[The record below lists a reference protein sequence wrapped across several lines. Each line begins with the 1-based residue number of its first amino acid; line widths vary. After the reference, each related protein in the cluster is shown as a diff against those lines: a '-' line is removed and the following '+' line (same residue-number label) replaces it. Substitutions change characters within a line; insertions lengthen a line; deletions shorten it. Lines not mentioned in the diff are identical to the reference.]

1 MDQLPQ
7 INLPPNNSRSLASNN
22 DPILSSSSDHWLFQ
36 SPALPLTPWRAEPLP
51 LDSFLFTH
59 GQTSQRPFID
69 SIASQSTQIRQHS
82 ALPHRDST
90 FGALQTTEIS
100 TVPTAA
106 PVYWTFHSDLASDTT
121 HHVPGTNSRVSMP
134 SMPSSSLGGLAHA
147 NSGIRGSA
155 LQTRSWSDWE
165 SPTSTPL
172 STAVRPFPSVG
183 RPRTA
188 SEPFSASLPST
199 IPSYPPHETSF
210 LRATQTPRS
219 RMHRAPQSQSS
230 FTLFESREP
239 ADIQS
244 SAAERHRLALLRNR
258 RPTSNLHSGSGLT
271 NTEAGVEGR
280 RRTQAAGDDESHAS
294 TSRPNFSVRQTE
306 EVITRQLQAIRGA
319 TSRKLVASKA
329 ALQSLETVEM
339 CSLAENE
346 KTCVICYNDYGVAS
360 PEGVVEEPTRLP
372 LCKHIFGDLCI
383 KKWLGDSD
391 SCPYCRRRMQSE
403 PKRLGV
409 PARTFLNMMRV
420 RGLPAP
426 SGLSEEVM
434 NGIVTRSIT
443 GPITDVEFQELFLH
457 AARTT
462 QRRPLPDDNAAQEQR
477 RTRQRLNAAMPEEVL
492 VPDDS
497 GSQSRST
504 SDGPSRQVPASFR
517 GFVRPGENSPA
528 AQQTVPDSSAFLFQ
542 QGRQFG
548 FATGE
553 RTAENAE
560 AASARPTTRPADAAA
575 PLVVN
580 GSSLRG
586 GSTPNPL
593 LRSNRMTPLAAVHP
607 SPGTGTYNASVLSTM
622 NGSAQRPADA
632 DLSALGSRRIR
643 PW

>member
-22 DPILSSSSDHWLFQ
+22 DPILSPSSDHWLFQ
-36 SPALPLTPWRAEPLP
+36 SPALPSTPWRAEPLP

-59 GQTSQRPFID
+59 GQTSQRPFMD
-69 SIASQSTQIRQHS
+69 SLPAQSTQIRQHS
-82 ALPHRDST
+82 TLPHRDRT
-90 FGALQTTEIS
+90 FGALQTSETS
-100 TVPTAA
+100 TVPTTA
-106 PVYWTFHSDLASDTT
+106 PVYWNFHSDPASDMTRY
-121 HHVPGTNSRVSMP
+121 VPGTNSRVSMP
-134 SMPSSSLGGLAHA
+134 PMPSSSLGGLAHA

-155 LQTRSWSDWE
+155 LQTRSWPEWE
-165 SPTSTPL
+165 SPISTPL

-199 IPSYPPHETSF
+199 IPYYPPQATSF
-210 LRATQTPRS
+210 LRATQIPRS

-230 FTLFESREP
+230 FTLFESQEP

-258 RPTSNLHSGSGLT
+258 RPTSALHSGSGLT

-280 RRTQAAGDDESHAS
+280 RGTQAAEDGESHAS
-294 TSRPNFSVRQTE
+294 SSRPNFSARQAE
-306 EVITRQLQAIRGA
+306 EVIARQLQVIRGA

-329 ALQSLETVEM
+329 ALQSLETVEV

-360 PEGVVEEPTRLP
+360 PEGVVEAPTRLP
-372 LCKHIFGDLCI
+372 LCKHIFGDVCI

-403 PKRLGV
+403 PKRLSV

-426 SGLSEEVM
+426 SGLSEEVL
-434 NGIVTRSIT
+434 NRIVT
-443 GPITDVEFQELFLH
+443 GPIADAEFQELFLH
-457 AARTT
+457 AARTA
-462 QRRPLPDDNAAQEQR
+462 QRRPPPDDTAAQEQR
-477 RTRQRLNAAMPEEVL
+477 RTRQRLNVAMPEEAR
-492 VPDDS
+492 VPDD
-497 GSQSRST
+497 GGAQSSST
-504 SDGPSRQVPASFR
+504 TDAPSWQVPASFL
-517 GFVRPGENSPA
+517 GFVRPGENSSA
-528 AQQTVPDSSAFLFQ
+528 AQQTVPDSSAFLLQ
-542 QGRQFG
+542 QGRQVG
-548 FATGE
+548 FTMGE
-553 RTAENAE
+553 RTAENTQ
-560 AASARPTTRPADAAA
+560 AASARPTTQPADAAR

-586 GSTPNPL
+586 RSTPNPL

-607 SPGTGTYNASVLSTM
+607 SPGAGTYNGSFLSTM
-622 NGSAQRPADA
+622 DGSTQRPADI
-632 DLSALGSRRIR
+632 DLSALGSSRIR

>member
-1 MDQLPQ
+1 MDELPQ

-36 SPALPLTPWRAEPLP
+36 SPTLPLTPWRAEPLP

-59 GQTSQRPFID
+59 GQTSQRPFMD
-69 SIASQSTQIRQHS
+69 SIPSQSTQIRQHS
-82 ALPHRDST
+82 ALPHRDGT
-90 FGALQTTEIS
+90 FGALQTSDTS
-100 TVPTAA
+100 TVPPAA
-106 PVYWTFHSDLASDTT
+106 PVYWAFHSDPASDMT
-121 HHVPGTNSRVSMP
+121 HYVVPGSNSRVSMP

-155 LQTRSWSDWE
+155 LQTRSWPDWE

-172 STAVRPFPSVG
+172 STVVRPFPSVG

-188 SEPFSASLPST
+188 SESFSASLPST
-199 IPSYPPHETSF
+199 IPTYPPQATSF
-210 LRATQTPRS
+210 LRATQIPRS

-258 RPTSNLHSGSGLT
+258 RSTSALHSRSGLT

-280 RRTQAAGDDESHAS
+280 RGTQAAEDGESHAS
-294 TSRPNFSVRQTE
+294 TSRPNFSARQTE
-306 EVITRQLQAIRGA
+306 EAIARHLQAIRGA

-360 PEGVVEEPTRLP
+360 PEGAVEVPTRLP
-372 LCKHIFGDLCI
+372 LCKHIFGNLCI

-403 PKRLGV
+403 PKRLGI
-409 PARTFLNMMRV
+409 PARAFLNMMRV

-426 SGLSEEVM
+426 PWLSEEVM
-434 NGIVTRSIT
+434 NSSSTR
-443 GPITDVEFQELFLH
+443 PITDVEFQELFLH

-462 QRRPLPDDNAAQEQR
+462 QRRPPPDDNAAQEQR
-477 RTRQRLNAAMPEEVL
+477 RTRQRLNAATPEEAL
-492 VPDDS
+492 VPDD
-497 GSQSRST
+497 GGAQSHST
-504 SDGPSRQVPASFR
+504 SDAPLWQVPASFR
-517 GFVRPGENSPA
+517 GFVRPGENSSAA
-528 AQQTVPDSSAFLFQ
+528 AQQTVPDSSAFSLQ

-553 RTAENAE
+553 RTAENGQ

-607 SPGTGTYNASVLSTM
+607 SPGAGTYNTSVLSTM
-622 NGSAQRPADA
+622 DGSTQRPADA
-632 DLSALGSRRIR
+632 DLPALGSSRMR

>member
-7 INLPPNNSRSLASNN
+7 INLPPNHSRSLVSNT

-59 GQTSQRPFID
+59 GQTSQRPFMD
-69 SIASQSTQIRQHS
+69 SIPSQSTQIRQHG

-90 FGALQTTEIS
+90 FGVLQTSETS

-106 PVYWTFHSDLASDTT
+106 PVYWTFHSDPASDMT
-121 HHVPGTNSRVSMP
+121 HYVPDTNSGVSMP
-134 SMPSSSLGGLAHA
+134 SMPSSSLSGLAHA
-147 NSGIRGSA
+147 NSGIRGST
-155 LQTRSWSDWE
+155 LQTRSWRDWE

-172 STAVRPFPSVG
+172 STAVHPFPSVG

-188 SEPFSASLPST
+188 SEPFTASLPST
-199 IPSYPPHETSF
+199 IPSYPPQATSF
-210 LRATQTPRS
+210 LRATQIPRS

-258 RPTSNLHSGSGLT
+258 RTTSALHPGSGLT

-280 RRTQAAGDDESHAS
+280 RGTQAAENGESHAS
-294 TSRPNFSVRQTE
+294 TSRTEFSARQTE
-306 EVITRQLQAIRGA
+306 EAIARQLQAIRGA

-346 KTCVICYNDYGVAS
+346 KTCVICYNDYGAAS
-360 PEGVVEEPTRLP
+360 PEGVVEAPTRLP

-409 PARTFLNMMRV
+409 PARAFLNMMRV

-434 NGIVTRSIT
+434 NRNSTR
-443 GPITDVEFQELFLH
+443 PITDVEFQELFLH

-462 QRRPLPDDNAAQEQR
+462 TQRRPPPDDNTAQEQR
-477 RTRQRLNAAMPEEVL
+477 RTRQRLNAAMPEGSL
-492 VPDDS
+492 VPDNGDA
-497 GSQSRST
+497 QSRST
-504 SDGPSRQVPASFR
+504 PDAPSWQVPASFR
-517 GFVRPGENSPA
+517 GFVRPGENSSA
-528 AQQTVPDSSAFLFQ
+528 VQQTFPDSSAFLLQ

-553 RTAENAE
+553 RTAENGQ
-560 AASARPTTRPADAAA
+560 AASARPTTRPADNAV

-607 SPGTGTYNASVLSTM
+607 SPGAGTYNASILSTM
-622 NGSAQRPADA
+622 DGSTQRPADA
-632 DLSALGSRRIR
+632 DLSALGSSRIR